1 MVRMEKEMKQAK
13 ELVKKI
19 DNTELLSDEDL
30 DKMDFYQLSYY
41 LQTLNQIDSLVKKK
55 ELKKGDGKNE

>member
-55 ELKKGDGKNE
+55 ELKNGDGKNE

>member
-1 MVRMEKEMKQAK
+1 MEKEMKQAK

-55 ELKKGDGKNE
+55 ELKNGDGKNE